1 MASQNPTINDAD
13 AGLPARPF
21 KVTFL
26 PMDVTV
32 EVKPEE
38 LPYGNHGL
46 PGSILDIAM
55 KHGIDVDH
63 ACGGVCA
70 CATCHVVVK
79 QGGDSCNPSTD
90 DEEDQLD
97 DAYGVTPQSR
107 LACQCVPAGS
117 QDLVVVVPQ
126 WNRNQARDQ
135 APPGPAMGL

>member
-1 MASQNPTINDAD
+1 MANQNPYINDAG
-13 AGLPARPF
+13 AGLPTRPF

-26 PMDVTV
+26 PMDMIV

-38 LPYGNHGL
+38 LPYGDHGL

-55 KHGIDVDH
+55 KFGIEVDH

-79 QGGDSCNPSTD
+79 QGGDSCNPPTD

-107 LACQCVPAGS
+107 LACQCVPTGS

-126 WNRNQARDQ
+126 WNRNQAREGGSQD
-135 APPGPAMGL
+135 